1 LISRFFEKT
10 FPWLWTKIKLASNY
24 VYFRRVFQIQFYF
37 PPKYNFLN
45 NFTGLKDDDM
55 DFQKVF
61 YGLFDRISF
70 KFTRYLEPQSYLV
83 VKRTNMQMLKNSQRS

>member
-1 LISRFFEKT
+1 
-10 FPWLWTKIKLASNY
+10 
-24 VYFRRVFQIQFYF
+24 
-37 PPKYNFLN
+37 
-45 NFTGLKDDDM
+45 M

-83 VKRTNMQMLKNSQRS
+83 VRRTNTQMLKTANAVDRNIYFDRG